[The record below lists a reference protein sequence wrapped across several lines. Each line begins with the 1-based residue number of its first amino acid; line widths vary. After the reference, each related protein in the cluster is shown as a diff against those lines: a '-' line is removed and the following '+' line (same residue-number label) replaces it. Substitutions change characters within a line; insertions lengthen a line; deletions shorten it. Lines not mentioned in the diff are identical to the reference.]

1 MTKRELIEFLTPFDD
16 EIHIVGGPSGRET
29 LMAKYQMSPNGVGT
43 VLLQVTPQPDVEADT
58 KQQCSLCHG
67 TGKMPNYI
75 DVEEFYAED

>member
-43 VLLQVTPQPDVEADT
+43 VLLQVTPQPAVEPDED
-58 KQQCSLCHG
+58 KQCSAQNCEAVIGGAVCDTCEHL
-67 TGKMPNYI
+67 
-75 DVEEFYAED
+75 